1 MSPRASAPIR
11 RAPETEAVIVTDR
24 PIAAT
29 IGIPTNG
36 NAMLSTNNVMPNF
49 KRQFEAGCSDVIA
62 CSFTTFPPVKYTQV
76 LDWYKV
82 SPKNYSNIV
91 NFLINQYR
99 IRCTSIKRAY
109 NSREWLLGDFS

>member
-1 MSPRASAPIR
+1 MSPRTSAPIR

-36 NAMLSTNNVMPNF
+36 NAMLITNSVIPNF
-49 KRQFEAGCSDVIA
+49 KRQYETGCCDVIA

-76 LDWYKV
+76 LDRYKV
-82 SPKNYSNIV
+82 SPKNYSIIV
-91 NFLINQYR
+91 NFPLNQNR
-99 IRCTSIKRAY
+99 IRCTSIKRA
-109 NSREWLLGDFS
+109 